1 MRWTTVM
8 LAAAAWALAP
18 AARASG
24 EEAAMPGHEGTTT
37 THGGEGAGP
46 PGTQEIDNALV
57 TVVRI
62 RLAPHQKVPMHEVS
76 ARVVVWLTDAELRL
90 TFSDGSTRELH
101 QKAGD
106 TAWLERQV
114 HAGENVGARPLEL
127 IAVVPRAAA
136 ASPAGS
142 AP

>member
-1 MRWTTVM
+1 MRRTTVM

-18 AARASG
+18 AARARG
-24 EEAAMPGHEGTTT
+24 EEAAMPGHEGMTA
-37 THGGEGAGP
+37 THGGEGAGS
-46 PGTQEIDNALV
+46 PGAPVIDNALV
-57 TVVRI
+57 TVLRI

-136 ASPAGS
+136 AAPAGS